1 MERIELGP
9 KIYAYP
15 NFLTQEEIDFIYN
28 RAINAPQEEW
38 DAEYEKEMQ
47 KTAEEQGYTSK
58 EQQDYYFQNV
68 NQKNDF
74 WKNKILT
81 IKNTEMSLA
90 INDRFFDIWKA
101 ADYELGFPEKIQRQ
115 YVNGEPL
122 KVHYD
127 AIHNNEVLEAVVI
140 YINDNYEGGEL
151 FFPQHNL
158 TIKPK
163 AGTMI
168 TFPGTSDYEH
178 GTKVVT
184 SGSDRFVIAVFVF
197 KRTKWQTS

>member
-9 KIYAYP
+9 KIYSYP
-15 NFLTQEEIDFIYN
+15 NFLTQEEIDFIYS
-28 RAINAPQEEW
+28 RAANAPQEEW
-38 DAEYEKEMQ
+38 DSEYDKEME
-47 KTAEEQGYTSK
+47 KTAEEQGYVTQEEK
-58 EQQDYYFQNV
+58 EYFFN
-68 NQKNDF
+68 NINKKNLF

-81 IKNTEMSLA
+81 IKNTEMCLA

-101 ADYELGFPEKIQRQ
+101 KDYELGFPEKIQRQ

-127 AIHNNEVLEAVVI
+127 AVHNNKVLEAVVI

-151 FFPQHNL
+151 VFPQHNL
-158 TIKPK
+158 SIKPK

-178 GTKVVT
+178 GTNVVT
-184 SGSDRFVIAVFVF
+184 AGSDRFVIAVFVF
-197 KRTKWQTS
+197 KRGDK